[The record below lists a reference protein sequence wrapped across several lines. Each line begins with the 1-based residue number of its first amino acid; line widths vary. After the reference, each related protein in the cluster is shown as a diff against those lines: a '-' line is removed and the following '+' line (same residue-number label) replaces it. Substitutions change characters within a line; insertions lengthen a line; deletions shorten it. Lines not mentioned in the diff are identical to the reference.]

1 VRHLELANLSKLF
14 GSTRAVHE
22 LNLHVDRG
30 EILSILGPSGCGKT
44 TTLRM
49 IAGLEAPTSGSVLSN
64 GRDITGL
71 PARMRNIGM
80 VFQNYALFPHLDVF
94 ENVAFG
100 LKTRRLD
107 GATVEQRVAKSLAA
121 VRMEGY
127 ERRSV
132 HQLSGGQQQRIA
144 LARAL
149 AIEPEVLLLD
159 EPLSNLDPS
168 LREELRDQI
177 RSIIRELEVTTVF
190 VTHDQQEA
198 FALADRVAIMEAG
211 VCRQVGKPAE
221 VYNRPADAFVAGFLG
236 KANLL
241 PGRFVGL
248 ADDVTV
254 MVRPENVVIGKQG
267 GRTFEAFV
275 RQTVMEGA
283 IVQYTLDYNGTRIT
297 ARTFHHGAPTYKPGD
312 SVSISFP
319 ADRYHILP
327 KS

>member
-1 VRHLELANLSKLF
+1 VHHLELAGLSKLF
-14 GSTRAVHE
+14 GATRAVQE

-49 IAGLEAPTSGSVLSN
+49 IAGLEAPTSGTIRSN
-64 GRDITGL
+64 GRDITAL
-71 PARMRNIGM
+71 PARSRNMGM

-94 ENVAFG
+94 ENIAFG
-100 LKTRRLD
+100 LRTRKLD
-107 GATVEQRVAKSLAA
+107 ASTIEQRVAKALAA
-121 VRMEGY
+121 VRMPGY

-177 RSIIRELEVTTVF
+177 RSIIREFEVTTVF

-211 VCRQVGKPAE
+211 VCRQIGKPDE
-221 VYNRPADAFVAGFLG
+221 VYNRPADAFVAQFLG

-241 PGRFVGL
+241 PGSLLGL
-248 ADDVTV
+248 NEDSVV
-254 MVRPENVVIGKQG
+254 MVRPENVVIGRQDG
-267 GRTFEAFV
+267 HAFEAFV
-275 RQTVMEGA
+275 GQTVLEGA
-283 IVQYTLDYNGTRIT
+283 IVQYTLDYNGTRIV
-297 ARTFHHGAPTYKPGD
+297 ARLFHHGAPTYKPGD

-319 ADRYHILP
+319 AGRYHVLP
-327 KS
+327 K